1 MPAGDFLKTHDP
13 ILAAFDALVAT
24 RASDT
29 LMVSTRERATV
40 GDIERLAKAIHSLA
54 VESGLAPGNIVGL
67 AAPNGPAF
75 AAGYL
80 GLRRAGFKVLLMDRG
95 TPHQE
100 RRRIEQSLQ
109 SAGSLVLDTGW
120 PSSADAATLNL
131 DVETNPLD
139 IPDAVS
145 TIRLTSGSTGQP
157 RGIAMTSEALL
168 KDDSAI
174 RSTMELEN
182 ERALAAIPL
191 SHSYGFSSLFL
202 PALTQGWLLAIPSG
216 ISPFAAVEIASESRI
231 TFLPTVPAYIEALL
245 KMETPPSLPT
255 TLQKIITAGAPL
267 KSEAAR
273 RFREIFGQ
281 PIHVFYGASEVGGI
295 CYDRR
300 GDAAE
305 RGTLGTPL
313 DGVEVLLAPEPG
325 LGDGQGIVEVLSP
338 ATAVGYI
345 PDDDKSLGSD
355 RYLTSDIGA
364 FLDGELLLFGRV
376 DAIVNVRGKKV
387 DPREV
392 ETVLNALGGIDET
405 IVMGIQGPSSSGE
418 FLGAI
423 VAGDQTMPQVDGIR
437 DWCRQHLAS
446 HKIPRHIVRV
456 EALPRTSRG
465 KVNRKL
471 IRQWLTRTSR
481 Q

>member
-1 MPAGDFLKTHDP
+1 
-13 ILAAFDALVAT
+13 
-24 RASDT
+24 
-29 LMVSTRERATV
+29 MVSIREKATI
-40 GDIERLAKAIHSLA
+40 GDIERLARAIHRRA

-80 GLRRAGFKVLLMDRG
+80 GLRRAGLKVLLMDRG
-95 TPHQE
+95 TPQTE
-100 RRRIEQSLQ
+100 RRRIEQSLL

-120 PSSADAATLNL
+120 PSSADAMVLNL
-131 DVETNPLD
+131 DVETIPPD

-157 RGIAMTSEALL
+157 RGISMTSEALL
-168 KDDSAI
+168 TDDSAI
-174 RSTMELEN
+174 RSTMELKN

-202 PALTQGWLLAIPSG
+202 PALTQGWLLAIPDG
-216 ISPFAAVEIASESRI
+216 ISPFSAVETASESRI

-245 KMETPPSLPT
+245 KMEAPPQLPT
-255 TLQKIITAGAPL
+255 TLRKVITAGAPL
-267 KSEAAR
+267 KPETAG

-305 RGTLGTPL
+305 RGTLGIAL

-325 LGDGQGIVEVLSP
+325 LPDGQGIVEVLSP

-345 PDDDKSLGSD
+345 PDGDETLGGG

-392 ETVLNALGGIDET
+392 ETVLNGLSGVDEAM
-405 IVMGIQGPSSSGE
+405 VMAIQGSSMSGE
-418 FLGAI
+418 SLGAI
-423 VAGDQTMPQVDGIR
+423 VAGDETMPQVDGIR
-437 DWCRQHLAS
+437 AWCRQHLAS
-446 HKIPRHIVRV
+446 HKVPRQILTV
-456 EALPRTSRG
+456 EALPRTPRG
-465 KVNRKL
+465 KVDRKL
-471 IRQWLTRTSR
+471 IRQWLETR
-481 Q
+481 

>member
-1 MPAGDFLKTHDP
+1 
-13 ILAAFDALVAT
+13 
-24 RASDT
+24 
-29 LMVSTRERATV
+29 MVSIREKATI
-40 GDIERLAKAIHSLA
+40 GDIERLARAIHRRA

-80 GLRRAGFKVLLMDRG
+80 GLRRAGLKVLLMDRG
-95 TPHQE
+95 TPQTE
-100 RRRIEQSLQ
+100 RRRIEQSLL

-120 PSSADAATLNL
+120 PSSADAMVLNL
-131 DVETNPLD
+131 DVETIPPD

-157 RGIAMTSEALL
+157 RGISMTSEALL
-168 KDDSAI
+168 TDDSAI
-174 RSTMELEN
+174 RSTMELKN

-202 PALTQGWLLAIPSG
+202 PALTQGWLLAIPDG
-216 ISPFAAVEIASESRI
+216 ISPFSAVETASESRI

-245 KMETPPSLPT
+245 KMEAPPQLPT
-255 TLQKIITAGAPL
+255 TLRKVITAGAPL
-267 KSEAAR
+267 KPETAG

-305 RGTLGTPL
+305 RGTLGIAL

-325 LGDGQGIVEVLSP
+325 LADGQGIVEVRSP

-345 PDDDKSLGSD
+345 PDGDETLGGG

-392 ETVLNALGGIDET
+392 ETVLNGLSGVDEAM
-405 IVMGIQGPSSSGE
+405 VMAIQGSSMSGE
-418 FLGAI
+418 SLGAI
-423 VAGDQTMPQVDGIR
+423 VAGDETMPQVDGIR
-437 DWCRQHLAS
+437 AWCRQHLAS
-446 HKIPRHIVRV
+446 HKVPRQILTV
-456 EALPRTSRG
+456 EALPRTPRG
-465 KVNRKL
+465 KVDRKL
-471 IRQWLTRTSR
+471 IRQWLETR
-481 Q
+481 

>member
-168 KDDSAI
+168 KDDS
-174 RSTMELEN
+174 
-182 ERALAAIPL
+182 
-191 SHSYGFSSLFL
+191 
-202 PALTQGWLLAIPSG
+202 
-216 ISPFAAVEIASESRI
+216 
-231 TFLPTVPAYIEALL
+231 
-245 KMETPPSLPT
+245 
-255 TLQKIITAGAPL
+255 
-267 KSEAAR
+267 
-273 RFREIFGQ
+273 
-281 PIHVFYGASEVGGI
+281 
-295 CYDRR
+295 
-300 GDAAE
+300 
-305 RGTLGTPL
+305 
-313 DGVEVLLAPEPG
+313 
-325 LGDGQGIVEVLSP
+325 
-338 ATAVGYI
+338 
-345 PDDDKSLGSD
+345 
-355 RYLTSDIGA
+355 
-364 FLDGELLLFGRV
+364 
-376 DAIVNVRGKKV
+376 
-387 DPREV
+387 
-392 ETVLNALGGIDET
+392 
-405 IVMGIQGPSSSGE
+405 
-418 FLGAI
+418 
-423 VAGDQTMPQVDGIR
+423 
-437 DWCRQHLAS
+437 
-446 HKIPRHIVRV
+446 
-456 EALPRTSRG
+456 
-465 KVNRKL
+465 
-471 IRQWLTRTSR
+471 
-481 Q
+481 